1 MKVISYSWS
10 DDQSCSLH
18 LKCTQGELN
27 ALLAHVQRMQQAFA
41 PEVSAPAPAV
51 ETVKPASTPAPHV
64 AEPEAPPAEEPK
76 KRGRPAGSTNK
87 PKEEAPKAPAPK
99 AEAPKPPAQ
108 FAQDFDDDEVS
119 SDDAEGMES
128 TAFIEAAAMNEK
140 VSTLAQFLIDN
151 GGLKMGSAEEIE
163 SSKKVVEQWV
173 AKYRSH
179 LHPNLQNEQAPGKTG
194 RAFAVLSLN
203 RH

>member
-87 PKEEAPKAPAPK
+87 PKEEAPKPPPAPPK
-99 AEAPKPPAQ
+99 AEAKE
-108 FAQDFDDDEVS
+108 DFDDEVS
-119 SDDAEGMES
+119 ADDAEGMES
-128 TAFIEAAAMNEK
+128 TAFVEAAAENDK

-151 GGLKMGSAEEIE
+151 AGLKMGSAEEIE
-163 SSKKVVEQWV
+163 ASKRNVEQWV
-173 AKYRSH
+173 AKYHKH
-179 LHPNLQNEQAPGKTG
+179 LHPNLQKNEQAPGKTG

-203 RH
+203 HH